1 MFFLQS
7 YRKGILTFCGGH
19 INPIEMDVTEIE
31 GKNVF
36 RKYDNG
42 DYKNNITIKTRHP
55 NIVKSVLIG
64 KKSWGL
70 WLNEWCDG
78 IVEGSFTELEIL
90 EEFTK
95 NGIVIP
101 ESLRNDFDN
110 RLRQKRI
117 KRYERL

>member
-1 MFFLQS
+1 
-7 YRKGILTFCGGH
+7 
-19 INPIEMDVTEIE
+19 MDVTEIE

-42 DYKNNITIKTRHP
+42 HYKHNVLIKTRHP

-78 IVEGSFTELEIL
+78 IVEGSFTKDEIL
-90 EEFTK
+90 NEFTS
-95 NGIVIP
+95 NGIQIP
-101 ESLRNDFDN
+101 ESLLNDFHN
-110 RLRQKRI
+110 RLHQKRL
-117 KRYERL
+117 KRHERIEI